1 MQGGKTMW
9 LIDPVNV
16 SLDSLQKGFMTIA
29 FPTDLNLT
37 DQLFRYGVRVNYD
50 LLQDESCSR
59 IRVNTALAGNP
70 PEYTLHPWYFSPLL
84 TPNDGHEISRNLNQV
99 MAEFASSIDTVSA
112 PGITKTVILSTS
124 PYSRS
129 IKTPAEVSLEMINLQ
144 PDRRYFNQKFIPAGI
159 LLEGKFQS
167 VFKNR
172 MITSIA
178 GSEKN
183 SLGESQ
189 PTKMIVLSDA
199 SIIANMVDY
208 SSGKPSIQPLG
219 FDRVS
224 GFTFGNKDFVMNAI
238 SYLDDSSGIMQ
249 LRNRTIKL
257 RLLDKIKIRENL
269 FWWQQINITRPV
281 LLIVIFGFVYNFIR
295 KRRFAR

>member
-1 MQGGKTMW
+1 MQGGKSMW
-9 LIDPVNV
+9 FIDPVNV
-16 SLDSLQKGFMTIA
+16 SLDSLQSGFMTIA
-29 FPTDLNLT
+29 FPADLNLT
-37 DQLFRYGVRVNYD
+37 DQLFRYGARVNYD

-99 MAEFASSIDTVSA
+99 MAEFASSIDTVAA
-112 PGITKTVILSTS
+112 PGITKTMILSTS

-129 IKTPAEVSLEMINLQ
+129 IKTPAEVSLEMINVK
-144 PDRRYFNQKFIPAGI
+144 PDRQFFNQKFIPAGI
-159 LLEGKFQS
+159 LLEGKFPS

-172 MITSIA
+172 MINSLA
-178 GSEKN
+178 GSGN
-183 SLGESQ
+183 TLISESQ
-189 PTKMIVLSDA
+189 PTKMIIFSDA

-208 SSGKPSIQPLG
+208 SSGKPTIQQLG

-224 GFTFGNKDFVMNAI
+224 GFTFGNKDFVMNAVA
-238 SYLDDSSGIMQ
+238 YLNDSSGIMQ

-257 RLLDKIKIRENL
+257 RLLDKLEIRETL
-269 FWWQQINITRPV
+269 ILWQQINITLPI
-281 LLIVIFGFVYNFIR
+281 LLVIAFGFVYNFIR